1 MANLQEKYSHLLNI
15 VVIYISE
22 AHAKNEWP
30 LSFEN
35 QTNQHECIEDRI
47 DAASRISFKSL
58 QLYFDSM
65 SAENSNETF
74 EERFAVWPERAFIID
89 KGVIKYL
96 SFHALDDYDDWH
108 SKVEEYVVKNM

>member
-47 DAASRISFKSL
+47 NAASRISFKNL
-58 QLYFDSM
+58 QLYVDSM

-89 KGVIKYL
+89 EGVIKFISYHGVD
-96 SFHALDDYDDWH
+96 SYDDWH
-108 SKVEEYVVKNM
+108 TEVERYLEKI